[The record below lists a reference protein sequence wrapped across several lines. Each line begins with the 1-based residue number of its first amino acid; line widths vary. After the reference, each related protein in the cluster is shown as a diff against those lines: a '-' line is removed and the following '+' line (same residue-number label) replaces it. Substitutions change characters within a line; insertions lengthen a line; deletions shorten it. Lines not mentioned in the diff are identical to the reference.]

1 MSLKFWDPDQ
11 FDLIVGPFVIS
22 GYAEGSAIEFE
33 EDGDRFVVVKGLDG
47 QTVRSKVMGKVG
59 TFTVHL
65 LNTSASN
72 DVLSGLH
79 ITDIHAAGGAGAVP
93 VALRDKNGATTIACP
108 LGWVMGFPKLTMADK
123 AQDTPWK
130 IQIVDYEMFVAGT

>member
-11 FDLIVGPFVIS
+11 FDLIIGPFIVS
-22 GYAEGSAIEFE
+22 GYAEGSGIEFE
-33 EDGDRFVVVKGLDG
+33 EDGDRFQVVQGLDG
-47 QTVRSKVMGKVG
+47 QVARSKKVAKVA

-79 ITDIHAAGGAGAVP
+79 VTDINAPGGAGVVP
-93 VALRDKNGATTIACP
+93 IALRDKNGATTIA
-108 LGWVMGFPKLTMADK
+108 
-123 AQDTPWK
+123 
-130 IQIVDYEMFVAGT
+130 